1 MKWSRTLSLLCSVV
15 VAGVAFLNGIRAE
28 AQMPGPPPGGFP
40 EFSRGPRRGQLR
52 NPTPEEE
59 AMALEFIR
67 RIDSSR
73 VEQVIALKT
82 SRPHAYRSMILRS
95 LNMER
100 HARAMGRRGD
110 PGGIQQSE
118 QLFRRMFELRE
129 QMDRLSIQYRLATDE
144 NAKNEIRARF
154 SAKAG
159 ELFDVQTEM
168 NRLQIEQIADEL
180 RRLQQRLE
188 QRQAGRDAHIR
199 RQVEIMLSDEEL
211 D

>member
-1 MKWSRTLSLLCSVV
+1 M
-15 VAGVAFLNGIRAE
+15 
-28 AQMPGPPPGGFP
+28 
-40 EFSRGPRRGQLR
+40 R

-59 AMALEFIR
+59 ATALEFIR

-73 VEQVIALKT
+73 VEQVIALKN
-82 SRPHAYRSMILRS
+82 SRPHAYRAMILRS

-100 HARAMGRRGD
+100 HARAMGRGGD
-110 PGGIQQSE
+110 PNEIRQSE

-129 QMDRLSIQYRLATDE
+129 QMDRLSIQYRLATEE
-144 NAKNEIRARF
+144 NAKNEIRARL

-188 QRQAGRDAHIR
+188 QRQAVRDTHIR
-199 RQVEIMLSDEEL
+199 RQLEMMLSDEEP

>member
-1 MKWSRTLSLLCSVV
+1 MKWSRTSFLLCSLI
-15 VAGVAFLNGIRAE
+15 VAGAALLSGISAQ

-40 EFSRGPRRGQLR
+40 EFPRGPRRGQLR

-59 AMALEFIR
+59 ATALEFIR

-73 VEQVIALKT
+73 VEQVIALKN
-82 SRPHAYRSMILRS
+82 SRPHAYRAMILRS

-100 HARAMGRRGD
+100 HARAMGRGGD
-110 PGGIQQSE
+110 PNEIRQSE

-129 QMDRLSIQYRLATDE
+129 QMDRLSIQYRLATEE
-144 NAKNEIRARF
+144 NAKNEIRARL
-154 SAKAG
+154 SARAG

-188 QRQAGRDAHIR
+188 QRQAVRDTHIR
-199 RQVEIMLSDEEL
+199 RQLEMMLSDEEP

>member
-1 MKWSRTLSLLCSVV
+1 
-15 VAGVAFLNGIRAE
+15 
-28 AQMPGPPPGGFP
+28 
-40 EFSRGPRRGQLR
+40 
-52 NPTPEEE
+52 
-59 AMALEFIR
+59 
-67 RIDSSR
+67 
-73 VEQVIALKT
+73 
-82 SRPHAYRSMILRS
+82 
-95 LNMER
+95 
-100 HARAMGRRGD
+100 AMGRRGD
-110 PGGIQQSE
+110 PGEIRQSE

-144 NAKNEIRARF
+144 NARNEIRARF

-168 NRLQIEQIADEL
+168 NRLQIGQIADEL

>member
-1 MKWSRTLSLLCSVV
+1 MKWSKTVFVMCSVII
-15 VAGVAFLNGIRAE
+15 AGTAFLSGIRAD

-40 EFSRGPRRGQLR
+40 EFPRGPRRGQLR

-59 AMALEFIR
+59 ATALEFIR

-82 SRPHAYRSMILRS
+82 SRPHAYRSLILRS

-100 HARAMGRRGD
+100 HARAIGRGGD
-110 PGGIQQSE
+110 SGEIRRSE

-129 QMDRLSIQYRLATDE
+129 QMDRLAIQYRLATDD
-144 NAKNEIRARF
+144 NAKNDIRAQF

-168 NRLQIEQIADEL
+168 NRLQIDQIADEL
-180 RRLQQRLE
+180 RRLQRRLE
-188 QRQAGRDAHIR
+188 QRQAARDAQIR
-199 RQVEIMLSDEEL
+199 HQVETMLSDEEL